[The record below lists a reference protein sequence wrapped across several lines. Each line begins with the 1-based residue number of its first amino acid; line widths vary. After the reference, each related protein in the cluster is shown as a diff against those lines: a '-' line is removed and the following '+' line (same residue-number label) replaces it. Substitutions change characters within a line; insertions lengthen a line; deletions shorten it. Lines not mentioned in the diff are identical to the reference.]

1 MLSKFAEG
9 VSTSVVSILANK
21 LRAFLTMLGVI
32 IGVFSV
38 VTLISLGRGFQNY
51 IKGEFD
57 QLGSNLL
64 FVAPGRSNVGG
75 DPALSLTRNK
85 LGKKHVDLIHKYS
98 MEYVAYA
105 VPSINVNNDV
115 TYKGKTFLA
124 EILGSTHDMPN
135 IFNYQIDTGRFF
147 SKSEVNAKARL
158 AVIGPNV
165 AKELFAGVNPIGR
178 SIVINEKSFNVIG
191 IFQEKSPDYDNQI
204 LTTYTA
210 LESTFDIKRYTY
222 IVLKLKEDSP
232 MEIAKKQVELAL
244 LRDLEEDDFSV
255 LSQEDILATVQQIL
269 GLLTTGLG
277 AIAAI
282 SLLVGGIGIMNIMLV
297 TVTERT
303 KEVGLRMALGA
314 TKIDIAFQFL
324 MEAVLI
330 SVLGG
335 IVGLIFAY
343 LVSIGLSQFI
353 QTEVPPM
360 TIFLSF
366 LFSVVV
372 GVIFGTYPAIMA
384 SKKEPI
390 EALRYE

>member
-1 MLSKFAEG
+1 MFSRFAEG
-9 VSTSVVSILANK
+9 FSTSVVSIKSNK

-38 VTLISLGRGFQNY
+38 VALISLGRGFQNY

-85 LGKKHVDLIHKYS
+85 LSKKHIDLITNYAPEHI
-98 MEYVAYA
+98 AYA
-105 VPSINVNNDV
+105 VPSINLNNDV
-115 TYKGKTFLA
+115 SYKGKEFLA
-124 EILGSTHDMPN
+124 EILGSTHEMPN

-147 SKSEVNAKARL
+147 SKSEVTSKARL

-165 AKELFAGVNPIGR
+165 ADELFSGVNPIGR
-178 SIVINEKSFNVIG
+178 SVIINEKSFNVIG
-191 IFQEKSPDYDNQI
+191 VFKEKSPDYDNQV
-204 LTTYTA
+204 LTSYTA

-222 IVLKLKEDSP
+222 IVLKLKDNAP

-269 GLLTTGLG
+269 GILTTGLG
-277 AIAAI
+277 ALAAI

-314 TKIDIAFQFL
+314 TKLDIAFQFL
-324 MEAVLI
+324 IEAVLI

-335 IVGLIFAY
+335 IVGLILAY
-343 LVSIGLSQFI
+343 LLSLGLSQFI

-366 LFSVVV
+366 LFSVAV
-372 GVIFGTYPAIMA
+372 GVVFGTYPAISA